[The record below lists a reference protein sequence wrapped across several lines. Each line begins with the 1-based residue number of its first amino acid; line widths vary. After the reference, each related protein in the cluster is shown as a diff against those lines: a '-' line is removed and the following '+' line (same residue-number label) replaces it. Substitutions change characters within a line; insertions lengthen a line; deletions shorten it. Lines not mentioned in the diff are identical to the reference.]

1 MYQVGPKSGAS
12 KFYRG
17 CVYLL
22 FVHHSKERVTH
33 GQALKMLKKEL
44 VKSNKI
50 TCGTII
56 KYIGADGQAEDIATQ
71 SLVFKPTKRLKMD
84 GIPGFEKVS
93 PKSLSKTDTSSS
105 SEEDPCD
112 PWKPSL
118 FSAQFSE
125 SDGTLELS
133 PTCRVKS
140 LKRKA

>member
-1 MYQVGPKSGAS
+1 MS

-22 FVHHSKERVTH
+22 FVLHSKERVTH
-33 GQALKMLKKEL
+33 GQAMKLLKKAL

-56 KYIGADGQAEDIATQ
+56 KYIGADGQVEDITTQ

-84 GIPGFEKVS
+84 GNPGFEKVN

-105 SEEDPCD
+105 SQEDPCD
-112 PWKPSL
+112 PWQPSP

-140 LKRKA
+140 LKSKA